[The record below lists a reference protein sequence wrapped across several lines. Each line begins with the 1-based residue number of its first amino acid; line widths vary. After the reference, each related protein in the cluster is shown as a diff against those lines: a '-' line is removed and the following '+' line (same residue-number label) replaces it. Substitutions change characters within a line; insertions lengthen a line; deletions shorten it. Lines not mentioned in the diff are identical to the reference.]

1 MKKITS
7 NIDYL
12 EILADFDTLPANQQK
27 ELKQVNDLINAP
39 DKTWTPVIQ
48 EGESSYQG
56 CADLVEALEK
66 IGWTCDY
73 GLDGTP
79 IDLQPL

>member
-12 EILADFDTLPANQQK
+12 EILADFDTLPTEQQ
-27 ELKQVNDLINAP
+27 EQLKQVNDLINAP
-39 DKTWTPVIQ
+39 NMTWTPIIQ
-48 EGESSYQG
+48 EGEQDYKA